1 MKIVVLAGG
10 ISSERS
16 VSLVT
21 GSSVCR
27 ALRENGHRAIL
38 VDMFLG
44 MEEVPADMESLFD
57 APDGLCPDA
66 KIEVTAPDLDAVRA
80 QRKDKSDCRF
90 GPHVLE
96 LCAMADIVF
105 LGLHGEDGEDGRVQ
119 AAFDLMGIKYTGSGH
134 MASAVA
140 MDKVAAKRMMDSLGI
155 PTPEWRVL
163 TYTPHEVEELAQEL
177 PMPCVVK
184 TVDGGSSL
192 GVFLPDTREELEK
205 ALVDVLEF
213 GSRVLVEK
221 RVYGRELV
229 SGILGDRYLP
239 CAMTIPA
246 DNGNFDYVSK
256 YQSQE
261 NGGAL
266 ELCPAP
272 ITEEEQKMVG
282 ELTLKLFRGLGLQVY
297 GRADVIL
304 DEEGNPWFLEFNS
317 LPGMTAASFMPKEAA
332 AAGMSYNELCEEIVQ
347 RSYYLKRRG

>member
-44 MEEVPADMESLFD
+44 MEEVPADMDALFD

-155 PTPEWRVL
+155 PTPEWRLL
-163 TYTPHEVEELAQEL
+163 TYTPDEAVELAQEL

-221 RVYGRELV
+221 RIYGRELV

-317 LPGMTAASFMPKEAA
+317 LPGMTSASFMPKEAA
-332 AAGMSYNELCEEIVQ
+332 AAGMSYHELCEEIVQ

>member
-44 MEEVPADMESLFD
+44 LEEVPADMESLFD

-66 KIEVTAPDLDAVRA
+66 KIEVTAPDLDAVRS

-140 MDKVAAKRMMDSLGI
+140 MDKVATKRMMDSLGI

-163 TYTPHEVEELAQEL
+163 TYTADEVEELAQEL

-229 SGILGDRYLP
+229 SGILGERYLP

-282 ELTLKLFRGLGLQVY
+282 ELTLKLFRGLGMQVY

-317 LPGMTAASFMPKEAA
+317 LPGMTSASFMPKEAA
-332 AAGMSYNELCEEIVQ
+332 AAGISYHELCEEIVQ

>member
-57 APDGLCPDA
+57 APDGLCPEA
-66 KIEVTAPDLDAVRA
+66 KIDIAAPDLDAVRA
-80 QRKDKSDCRF
+80 QRKDQSDCRF

-163 TYTPHEVEELAQEL
+163 TYTAEEADELAQEL

-192 GVFLPDTREELEK
+192 GVFLPDTREELKK
-205 ALVDVLEF
+205 ALLDVLKF

-229 SGILGDRYLP
+229 AGVLGDEYLP

-256 YQSQE
+256 YQSLE
-261 NGGAL
+261 NGGAT

-272 ITEEEQKMVG
+272 ITPDEQKLVG
-282 ELTLKLFRGLGLQVY
+282 ELTLKLFHGLGLQVY
-297 GRADVIL
+297 ARADVIL
-304 DEEGNPWFLEFNS
+304 RGTPGSWNS
-317 LPGMTAASFMPKEAA
+317 IPFPE
-332 AAGMSYNELCEEIVQ
+332 
-347 RSYYLKRRG
+347 

>member
-80 QRKDKSDCRF
+80 RRKDKSDCRF

-140 MDKVAAKRMMDSLGI
+140 MDKVATKRMMDSLGI

-163 TYTPHEVEELAQEL
+163 TYTADEVEELAQEL

-272 ITEEEQKMVG
+272 ITEEEQNMVG

-317 LPGMTAASFMPKEAA
+317 LPGMTSASFMPKEAA
-332 AAGMSYNELCEEIVQ
+332 AAGISYHELCEEIVQ

>member
-155 PTPEWRVL
+155 PTPEWRLL
-163 TYTPHEVEELAQEL
+163 TYTPEEAGELAQEL

-221 RVYGRELV
+221 RIYGRELV

-317 LPGMTAASFMPKEAA
+317 LPGMTSASFMPKEAA
-332 AAGMSYNELCEEIVQ
+332 AAGMSYHQLCEEIVQ

>member
-44 MEEVPADMESLFD
+44 MEEVPDDMESLFD

-80 QRKDKSDCRF
+80 QRKDKSDRRF

-163 TYTPHEVEELAQEL
+163 TYTADEAEELAQEL

-192 GVFLPDTREELEK
+192 GVFLPDTREELKK

-229 SGILGDRYLP
+229 SGILGERYLP

-272 ITEEEQKMVG
+272 ITEEEQNMVG

-304 DEEGNPWFLEFNS
+304 DEEGTPWFLEFNS
-317 LPGMTAASFMPKEAA
+317 LPGMTSASFMPKEAA
-332 AAGMSYNELCEEIVQ
+332 AAGISYHELCEEIVQ

>member
-80 QRKDKSDCRF
+80 QRKDKSDRRF

-163 TYTPHEVEELAQEL
+163 TYTADEAEELAQEL

-192 GVFLPDTREELEK
+192 GVFLPDTREELKK

-229 SGILGDRYLP
+229 SGILGERYLP

-272 ITEEEQKMVG
+272 ITEEEQNMVG

-317 LPGMTAASFMPKEAA
+317 LPGMTSASFMPKEAA
-332 AAGMSYNELCEEIVQ
+332 AAGISYHELCEEIVQ

>member
-163 TYTPHEVEELAQEL
+163 TYTPDEVEELAQEL